1 MDPAV
6 FIRKM
11 NKIAKA
17 AAFNARKMK
26 PATGFLLEQLQYSC
40 SNTIL
45 QKP

>member
-26 PATGFLLEQLQYSC
+26 PACCYNYNILAA
-40 SNTIL
+40 IL